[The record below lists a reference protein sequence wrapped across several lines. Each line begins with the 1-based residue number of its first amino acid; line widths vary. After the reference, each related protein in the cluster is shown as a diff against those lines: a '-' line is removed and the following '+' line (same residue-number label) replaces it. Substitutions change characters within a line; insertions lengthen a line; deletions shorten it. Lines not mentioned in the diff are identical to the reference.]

1 MKMTLKNH
9 CLMMVKK
16 MRKEA
21 EDKNLIP
28 NTIEVSQD
36 ELRKL
41 IGEVELFK
49 PKSYTVKFKLDRRE
63 GDHNGNITS
72 STLAPL
78 FLRHRVN
85 EVSDKII
92 AGEFELSYHSIPFVV
107 VENKTE
113 ETEAE
118 PVGEE

>member
-21 EDKNLIP
+21 EDKGLIP
-28 NTIEVSQD
+28 KAIEVSQD
-36 ELRKL
+36 ELRNL

-49 PKSYTVKFKLDRRE
+49 PKSYSVKFKLDRRE
-63 GDHNGNITS
+63 GDDTES
-72 STLAPL
+72 SSSLAPL

-92 AGEFELSYHSIPFVV
+92 SGEFELFYHGISFVIV
-107 VENKTE
+107 NNKTK

-118 PVGEE
+118 PVGED